1 MKELLEQ
8 VIAVVEAEAE
18 LLAAEFLAP
27 EGPRGRRGSAPVDK
41 EMEERMREKLQ
52 RLVPCRFI
60 GEETG
65 EHAGTSHED
74 SVWLIDPQDGTYE
87 FTSGRRGSAVSVGL
101 VKNQT
106 PILGVVCAPLSPDRG
121 RDTIAWAEGAG
132 PIRRNGTPLNVDLSQ
147 RLLGA
152 GEFLFA
158 TASSAHRPATFS
170 RACAPARYIAMPSI
184 AYRLAR
190 VAAGDGVATLSI
202 HGVNEYD
209 VAAGMALLRGAGG
222 VMLDAEGNEAK
233 LEGKLD
239 RRFSGCYAG
248 APLAAARLLQFDW
261 KSLEA
266 EPPLKS
272 RVALGFPRR
281 APEARVARAQGC
293 LLGQVIGDSLGSL
306 VEFKQAAEIARLFPQ
321 GVRSLADGGVYHT
334 IAGQPTDDSEM
345 ALALARSILAEN
357 GFAAEPVLQAY
368 RDWMTTRPLDIG
380 QTTERGLLGLHTT
393 QSESNGSLMRVSPIG
408 VWAAGDPA
416 RAAEAA
422 RADSALTHKNPVCME
437 ACAGYAAA
445 IAVGVS
451 GGTRNQMVEAALA
464 NAKGRAREAI
474 AGAAPPSDYF
484 THMGWVLVSLQ
495 NAFFHL
501 RSSGFEESLIATVAA
516 GGDTDTNAA
525 ICGALVG
532 AALGREAI
540 PPRWILPV
548 LACRSTI
555 EAGAPR
561 PRPAAYWPD
570 DILELAEAL
579 LQMG

>member
-1 MKELLEQ
+1 LKELLEP
-8 VIAVVEAEAE
+8 VIAAVQAEADH
-18 LLAAEFLAP
+18 LAAEFLRP
-27 EGPRGRRGSAPVDK
+27 EGPRGRRGSAPIDE
-41 EMEERMREKLQ
+41 EMEARLREKLQ
-52 RLVPCRFI
+52 RLFPCRFI

-65 EHAGTSHED
+65 ETPGSGHED
-74 SVWLIDPQDGTYE
+74 SVWLVDPQDGTFE
-87 FTSGRRGSAVSVGL
+87 FTGGRRGSAISVAL
-101 VKNQT
+101 VRDGS
-106 PILGVVCAPLSPDRG
+106 PVLGVVCAPLSPDRG

-132 PIRRNGTPLNVDLSQ
+132 PIRRNGAPVSVELSQ
-147 RLLGA
+147 RLLAA
-152 GEFLFA
+152 GELVFA
-158 TASSAHRPATFS
+158 TASAALRPGTFS
-170 RACAPARYIAMPSI
+170 RAVAPARYVAMPSI

-222 VMLDAEGNEAK
+222 VVLDAEGSVAR
-233 LEGKLD
+233 LEGTLE
-239 RRFSGCYAG
+239 RRFSGLFAG
-248 APLAAARLLQFDW
+248 APAAAAQLVHFDW
-261 KSLEA
+261 KALEA
-266 EPPLKS
+266 EPPLKP

-281 APEARVARAQGC
+281 APEDRVARAQGC

-306 VEFKQAAEIARLFPQ
+306 VEFKDAAEIARLFPR

-345 ALALARSILAEN
+345 ALALARCILEQR
-357 GFAAEPVLQAY
+357 GFQAEPVLQAY
-368 RDWMTTRPLDIG
+368 RDWMTTRPVDIG
-380 QTTERGLLGLHTT
+380 QTTERGLLGLHITE
-393 QSESNGSLMRVSPIG
+393 SESNGSLMRVSPIG

-416 RAAEAA
+416 RAAATA
-422 RADSALTHKNPVCME
+422 RADSSLTHKNPVCIE

-451 GGTRNQMVEAALA
+451 GGSRAEMVEAALA
-464 NAKGRAREAI
+464 HAKGRAREAI
-474 AGAAPPSDYF
+474 ASGALPSDYF
-484 THMGWVLVSLQ
+484 TRMGWVLVALQ

-532 AALGREAI
+532 AALGRQAI

-548 LACRSTI
+548 LACRSAI
-555 EAGAPR
+555 DAGAPR
-561 PRPAAYWPD
+561 PRPAQYWPD
-570 DILELAEAL
+570 DILEVAEAL